1 MSPQGV
7 AIVLP
12 ISGLALVGYS
22 GVAVVVLAW
31 LVVSFTAPS
40 RTRSIV
46 EWLGACG
53 LYLALVSLFTHLA
66 LRAQASGSTAAL
78 VGFGLLLALFSSG
91 LVVSLVQ
98 TALAFRTS
106 TRLTTDSATH

>member
-7 AIVLP
+7 SVVSSIN
-12 ISGLALVGYS
+12 GLSLVGYT

-31 LVVSFTAPS
+31 LVVSFTSPS
-40 RTRSIV
+40 RTRSII
-46 EWLGACG
+46 EWVGACG

-78 VGFGLLLALFSSG
+78 VGFGFLLALFSSG

-106 TRLTTDSATH
+106 SRLTTDSATH